1 MTIAARFATFEVVEL
16 RDEIPAQPAGDEF
29 VVVPRA
35 LLAAA
40 LIDRPLAST
49 SLFVRAPASAADPLR
64 DAATAAGV
72 NARVESQSSRLATL
86 RGRPLVEAVGIGF
99 ALALAV
105 AVAYAALAVITS
117 LLMSGVA
124 RARET
129 AHLRT
134 LGIDPWQIVG
144 LTIVEHGPPVAVA
157 VVAGLVLGIVVAW
170 VALPGLGL
178 SAFTGAE
185 IEPMLFVDVTQL
197 AALTAA
203 LIVIVLIG
211 MGLAAWAQR
220 RPDPALA
227 VRSGYE

>member
-99 ALALAV
+99 GLALAA
-105 AVAYAALAVITS
+105 AVASA
-117 LLMSGVA
+117 GVA
-124 RARET
+124 
-129 AHLRT
+129 LR
-134 LGIDPWQIVG
+134 
-144 LTIVEHGPPVAVA
+144 
-157 VVAGLVLGIVVAW
+157 VLG
-170 VALPGLGL
+170 LG
-178 SAFTGAE
+178 AFLGAE
-185 IEPMLFVDVTQL
+185 MEPALFVDATQL
-197 AALTAA
+197 AVLTAA
-203 LIVIVLIG
+203 VIVIVLIG
-211 MGLAAWAQR
+211 MGLAAWA
-220 RPDPALA
+220 
-227 VRSGYE
+227 